1 VAALLLLLPPCILV
15 PAALR
20 VRGLPEIALAAL
32 VVAAA
37 EIVLIAIAL
46 TPLSALTAEGI
57 LVGEALAAVAAVAG
71 WMLAGRPAPHRPARP
86 AFADVRT
93 ATREHPVVAL
103 IVVLALAVLGVELLL
118 ALAVRPN
125 NWDSM
130 AYHMARV
137 AYWLQQDSLEHFQNG
152 TVRQL
157 ANPINVEVLQAAAT
171 ELFDTDRAATL
182 VQWVAVPGLATAIF
196 CGARLLGFAAP
207 AAVFAGALFTL
218 LPQPIMQATS
228 TQNDLMTGLFIAT
241 ALVFGARGLRD
252 RHRGELAVAAIAL
265 GLAVGAKGT
274 ALFALPAIALV
285 LAVAVFAFRPPL
297 RILAWGA
304 GLGVAG
310 LIALG
315 SFNYALNLD
324 TYDDPLGGLDTTSGG
339 RYSTVPG
346 NLLRVG
352 WSFADTPGID
362 ARWLSLAVDRPA
374 RLVFGEQ
381 NSRWFTGYGADA
393 SVQEDTIGYGL
404 VCFLLLPVLLVVA
417 LLHPRSRPGWRVL
430 AGAALVYLL
439 VLSIYKEHD
448 PWIARLAMP
457 MVVLAAPLFALLYA
471 RGWLRTLAIA
481 LAVASA
487 APALLTNPQKPLL
500 VAEGEKTLFGH
511 SDVER
516 QTFIRPEMRQVL
528 ASLNL
533 SIEPGEPL
541 GLVRDADSWDYV
553 FFGAD
558 PERRVV
564 PLQAEEATPERMRD
578 EGLAGV
584 VYANVEPPVG
594 PSQELAPGYW
604 LVLAP
609 DQVE

>member
-1 VAALLLLLPPCILV
+1 V
-15 PAALR
+15 
-20 VRGLPEIALAAL
+20 
-32 VVAAA
+32 
-37 EIVLIAIAL
+37 
-46 TPLSALTAEGI
+46 
-57 LVGEALAAVAAVAG
+57 
-71 WMLAGRPAPHRPARP
+71 
-86 AFADVRT
+86 
-93 ATREHPVVAL
+93 
-103 IVVLALAVLGVELLL
+103 IVVLALAALGVELLL

-130 AYHMARV
+130 TYHLARV
-137 AYWLQQDSLEHFQNG
+137 AYWLQQDGLEHFHNG

-157 ANPINVEVLQAAAT
+157 ANPINVEVLQAAAI
-171 ELFDTDRAATL
+171 ELFETDRAATL
-182 VQWVAVPGLATAIF
+182 VQWVALPGLATAIF
-196 CGARLLGFAAP
+196 CGARLVGFSVP

-218 LPQPIMQATS
+218 LPQPVMQATS
-228 TQNDLMTGLFIAT
+228 TQNDLMAGLFIAAT
-241 ALVFGARGLRD
+241 LVFGARGLRD
-252 RHRGELAVAAIAL
+252 RHHGELAVAALAL

-274 ALFALPAIALV
+274 SLFALPAIALV

-297 RILAWGA
+297 RLVAWAA
-304 GLGVAG
+304 GLGLAG

-315 SFNYALNLD
+315 AFNYALNLD
-324 TYDDPLGGLDTTSGG
+324 TYGDPLGGLDTTSGG
-339 RYSTVPG
+339 RVSTVQG

-374 RLVFGEQ
+374 QFVFGEQ
-381 NSRWFTGYGADA
+381 DSRWFTWYGPDT
-393 SVQEDTIGYGL
+393 SIQEDTIGYGL
-404 VCFLLLPVLLVVA
+404 VCFLLLPILLAVA
-417 LLHPRSRPGWRVL
+417 LFHPRSRPGWRVL
-430 AGAALVYLL
+430 AAAALLYLL

-457 MVVLAAPLFALLYA
+457 MVILAAPLFALLYA
-471 RGWLRTLAIA
+471 RGWLRTLAVA

-500 VAEGEKTLFGH
+500 VADGERTAFDYT
-511 SDVER
+511 DVER
-516 QTFIRPEMRQVL
+516 QTFIRPELRQVL
-528 ASLNL
+528 AALNA

-553 FFGAD
+553 FFGTD

-564 PLQAEEATPERMRD
+564 PLQAEEATPERMRS

-584 VYANVEPPVG
+584 VYANVEPPAG
-594 PSQELAPGYW
+594 PSLELAPGYW